1 MAKLIGTAPNQTPTN
16 ADLGDLAY
24 QDGDN
29 AVIGP
34 ISIVDGDVVVD
45 TDTLFVDATNN
56 QVGVGTSAPSDRLHI
71 FGGGVSHF
79 DSSPVVSLVDTLN
92 AADAG
97 SKIAFFGANRKDAGE
112 EMAFIKSGLVSNNGG
127 SGNVQSGYLTLG
139 TSGSEHFRIDSSGN
153 VGIATTSPT
162 QKLDVNDDS
171 IRVRTAKT
179 PASATDTG
187 TEGQIAWDAD
197 YIYVCVATDTW
208 KRVAIAT
215 W

>member
-34 ISIVDGDVVVD
+34 ISIVDGDVVITDKIVHEGD
-45 TDTLFVDATNN
+45 TDTAIRFPTDNTFSVETA
-56 QVGVGTSAPSDRLHI
+56 GT
-71 FGGGVSHF
+71 
-79 DSSPVVSLVDTLN
+79 
-92 AADAG
+92 
-97 SKIAFFGANRKDAGE
+97 
-112 EMAFIKSGLVSNNGG
+112 
-127 SGNVQSGYLTLG
+127 
-139 TSGSEHFRIDSSGN
+139 EHFRIDSSGN

-162 QKLDVNDDS
+162 QKLDINDDS

>member
-1 MAKLIGTAPNQTPTN
+1 MAKLLGTAPNQAPTN

-29 AVIGP
+29 AIIGP
-34 ISIVDGDVVVD
+34 ISIVGGDVVVD
-45 TDTLFVDATNN
+45 TDTLFVDTSTNR
-56 QVGVGTSAPSDRLHI
+56 VGIGTSAP
-71 FGGGVSHF
+71 
-79 DSSPVVSLVDTLN
+79 
-92 AADAG
+92 
-97 SKIAFFGANRKDAGE
+97 
-112 EMAFIKSGLVSNNGG
+112 VSNLHVSGNPANITLRDEDAPLNGYWQLGARGG
-127 SGNVQSGYLTLG
+127 SGEIAVIDVDPNNVIGNSDFRV
-139 TSGSEHFRIDSSGN
+139 SVDGSVHFLISSSGN

-179 PASATDTG
+179 PASASDTG
-187 TEGQIAWDAD
+187 TTGQIAWDAD
-197 YIYVCVATDTW
+197 YIYVCTATDTW

>member
-34 ISIVDGDVVVD
+34 ISIVDGDMVVD

-56 QVGVGTSAPSDRLHI
+56 LVGVAT
-71 FGGGVSHF
+71 
-79 DSSPVVSLVDTLN
+79 N
-92 AADAG
+92 A
-97 SKIAFFGANRKDAGE
+97 
-112 EMAFIKSGLVSNNGG
+112 
-127 SGNVQSGYLTLG
+127 
-139 TSGSEHFRIDSSGN
+139 
-153 VGIATTSPT
+153 PT

-171 IRVRTAKT
+171 LRVRTSKT
-179 PASATDTG
+179 PTSATDTG
-187 TEGQIAWDAD
+187 NQGQIAWDAD